1 MSDTLRTLLKVRRL
15 DVDAAR
21 RGLAECLAIE
31 DEARGASM
39 AAEQAIAQEA
49 LAATAL
55 AADDAAVEAF
65 AAWLPVGRRQ
75 LDRTRHAE
83 TLAANATERARAVTS
98 LARAAAEAAQ
108 ALLERREAEAER
120 EAQRKAQLELDEMG
134 RRRAV

>member
-31 DEARGASM
+31 DEARTASI

-49 LAATAL
+49 LAASAL

-134 RRRAV
+134 RKRSV